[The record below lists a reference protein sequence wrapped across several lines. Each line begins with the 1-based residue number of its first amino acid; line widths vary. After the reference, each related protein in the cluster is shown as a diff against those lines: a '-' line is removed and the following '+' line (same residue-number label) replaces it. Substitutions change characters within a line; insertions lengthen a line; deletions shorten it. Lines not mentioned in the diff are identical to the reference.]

1 MMVVGECETYSF
13 AQMTRA
19 LQYEN
24 NGAKALGTDRDWWES
39 MWVKVNLMHEFK
51 STFLNTWFLV
61 WTKYCL
67 SIYSRQMIN
76 EAKIVPSEL
85 KLITITC
92 ALWVLALMATARRD
106 RTHCTL
112 TTHRRSSALFSGRCI
127 PMHVGEAQCIRS
139 LYVCARC
146 TCAVNTNVYARV
158 DAFVSA
164 LRCVRTEYSWVSV
177 WPPKTRKS
185 DKFYSGQS
193 VMHRI
198 STSYITLPCSALPML
213 HATYIHKAWI
223 TQWWNE
229 LWCSRTGE

>member
-24 NGAKALGTDRDWWES
+24 NGAKALGTDHDGWES

-139 LYVCARC
+139 LYVCARI
-146 TCAVNTNVYARV
+146 ARV
-158 DAFVSA
+158 QWIRMCMHGWMLSCLHSD
-164 LRCVRTEYSWVSV
+164 V
-177 WPPKTRKS
+177 WELNTVECLCGRQKPEK
-185 DKFYSGQS
+185 
-193 VMHRI
+193 VI
-198 STSYITLPCSALPML
+198 NSTLG
-213 HATYIHKAWI
+213 KV
-223 TQWWNE
+223 
-229 LWCSRTGE
+229 